1 MGLIKRSPRPKPPRV
16 SELLDATLAS
26 WDQDRIAFG
35 QLVDAIHERGFGAL
49 ILLAALPCMIPLP
62 IGFMGGIFGTLLSL
76 IGLQMLVG
84 FDHPWLPGFVRRIQ
98 IPKTSVA
105 KFVKVLDPWLVRIE
119 KLCKPSWT
127 FFLSRHAHRF
137 TGLLLVFLGIE
148 LALPVPMTNM
158 PFAMAMIG
166 YAMALLERDGRW
178 LAALWTVTLVQ
189 FGAAFWFG
197 DWVVMHLGGFFEGV
211 RSLFS

>member
-1 MGLIKRSPRPKPPRV
+1 MGLLKRTPRPKPPRV
-16 SELLDATLAS
+16 SELLEATLTA
-26 WDQDRIAFG
+26 WDQEKIGFG

-62 IGFMGGIFGTLLSL
+62 VGFMGGIFGTLLSL
-76 IGLQMLVG
+76 IGLQMLIG
-84 FDHPWLPGFVRRIQ
+84 FDHPWMPGFVRRIQ

-105 KFVKVLDPWLVRIE
+105 KFVKLLDPWLERIE

-127 FFLSRHAHRF
+127 FFLTRHAHRF
-137 TGLLLVFLGIE
+137 TGFLLVFLGIE

-178 LAALWTVTLVQ
+178 LAALWAVTLIQ

-197 DWVVMHLGGFFEGV
+197 DWVVMHLGGFIETV
-211 RSLFS
+211 RGLFS

>member
-1 MGLIKRSPRPKPPRV
+1 MGLLKRTPRPKPPRV
-16 SELLDATLAS
+16 SELLEATLAA
-26 WDQDRIAFG
+26 WNQDKIGFG
-35 QLVDAIHERGFGAL
+35 QLVDAIQERGFGAL

-62 IGFMGGIFGTLLSL
+62 VGFMGGIFGTLLSL
-76 IGLQMLVG
+76 IGLQMLIG
-84 FDHPWLPGFVRRIQ
+84 FDHPWMPGFVRRIQ

-105 KFVKVLDPWLVRIE
+105 KFVKVLDPWLERIE

-127 FFLSRHAHRF
+127 FFLTRHAHRF
-137 TGLLLVFLGIE
+137 TGFLLIFLGIE

-158 PFAMAMIG
+158 PFAIAMIG

-178 LAALWTVTLVQ
+178 LAALWTVTLIQ

-197 DWVVMHLGGFFEGV
+197 DWVVMHLGGVVESV
-211 RSLFS
+211 RNLVS

>member
-1 MGLIKRSPRPKPPRV
+1 MGLLKRTPRPKPPRV
-16 SELLDATLAS
+16 SELLEATLTA
-26 WDQDRIAFG
+26 WDQEKIGFG

-62 IGFMGGIFGTLLSL
+62 VGFMGGIFGTLLSL
-76 IGLQMLVG
+76 IGLQMLIG
-84 FDHPWLPGFVRRIQ
+84 FDHPWMPGFVRRIQ

-105 KFVKVLDPWLVRIE
+105 KFVKLLDPWLERIE

-127 FFLSRHAHRF
+127 FFLTRHAHRF
-137 TGLLLVFLGIE
+137 TGFLLIFLGIE

-158 PFAMAMIG
+158 PFAIAMID

-178 LAALWTVTLVQ
+178 LAALWAVTLIQ

-197 DWVVMHLGGFFEGV
+197 DWVVMHLGGVVESM

>member
-1 MGLIKRSPRPKPPRV
+1 MGLRKRTPRPKPPRV
-16 SELLDATLAS
+16 SDLLGATLAA
-26 WDQDRIAFG
+26 WDQERIDFG

-49 ILLAALPCMIPLP
+49 ILLAALPCLIPVP
-62 IGFMGGIFGTLLSL
+62 VGFMGGIFGTLLSL
-76 IGLQMLVG
+76 VGLQMLAG
-84 FDHPWLPGFVRRIQ
+84 FDHPWLPGFVRRLQ

-105 KFVKVLDPWLVRIE
+105 KFVQVLDPWLSRIE

-127 FFLSRHAHRF
+127 FFLNRHAHRF

-158 PFAMAMIG
+158 PFAIAMIG

-178 LAALWTVTLVQ
+178 LAALWAVTLIQ
-189 FGAAFWFG
+189 IGAAFWFG
-197 DWVVMHLGGFFEGV
+197 DWVVMHLGGFIESV

>member
-1 MGLIKRSPRPKPPRV
+1 MGLLKRKPRPKPPRV
-16 SELLDATLAS
+16 SELLAATLAAH
-26 WDQDRIAFG
+26 DEERIGFG
-35 QLVDAIHERGFGAL
+35 TLVDSIHERGFGAL

-62 IGFMGGIFGTLLSL
+62 VGFMGGIFGTMLSL
-76 IGLQMLVG
+76 IGLQMVIG

-105 KFVKVLDPWLVRIE
+105 KFVHRLDPWLLRIE
-119 KLCKPSWT
+119 KLCKPAWT

-148 LALPVPMTNM
+148 LALPVPMTNL
-158 PFAMAMIG
+158 PFALAMVG

-178 LAALWTVTLVQ
+178 LAALWAVTLVQ
-189 FGAAFWFG
+189 FGAAVWFG
-197 DWVVMHLGGFFEGV
+197 DWVVMHLGGFFDSV
-211 RSLFS
+211 RAFFS

>member
-1 MGLIKRSPRPKPPRV
+1 MGLLKRTPRPKPPRV

-26 WDQDRIAFG
+26 WDQEKIGFG

-49 ILLAALPCMIPLP
+49 ILLAALPCMIPIP
-62 IGFMGGIFGTLLSL
+62 VGFMGGIFGTLLSL

-98 IPKTSVA
+98 IPKASVA
-105 KFVKVLDPWLVRIE
+105 RFVKVLDPWLDRIE

-127 FFLSRHAHRF
+127 FFLTRHAHRF

-158 PFAMAMIG
+158 PFAIAMIG

-178 LAALWTVTLVQ
+178 LAALWAVTLIQ

-197 DWVVMHLGGFFEGV
+197 DWVVMHLGGFLDGV
-211 RSLFS
+211 RALFS